1 MADKSADIEPLS
13 ENVMQP
19 ILQSFITTSIEATT
33 VPSIQNEGTT
43 EHQQEPQATTT
54 QTNKQSAL
62 QLPSASGVTLLQLR
76 SRDRDANDVSM
87 IDDFSE
93 ALSSTLKACEALQES
108 CKKEGREKF
117 EDCMASG
124 GDSSHEEFTEYKVK
138 YEKLVELKNH
148 MKEVFECRLLELEK
162 ENIDLRVKERLSEK
176 AHEIEVCEIR
186 SERNKEVKELKDTI
200 CDKTEQCELLEQ
212 HLQKVQSTKV
222 KQLEK
227 LQESYETKHREVEI
241 LRTRLAEKEKS
252 LDQLG
257 STIKEMETEI
267 SQLRETNKRQ
277 SLIAQKQQHTKKQL
291 QRCQQIED
299 MVSHLPQVTDRK
311 EMLRLTAEIEKQATE
326 MKASSMNKRSTSWRE

>member
-33 VPSIQNEGTT
+33 QNEGTT
-43 EHQQEPQATTT
+43 EHQQQPQATTT

-87 IDDFSE
+87 IDDFSA

-117 EDCMASG
+117 EDCMVSG

-148 MKEVFECRLLELEK
+148 MKEVFEHRLLELEK

-186 SERNKEVKELKDTI
+186 SERSKEVKELRDTI
-200 CDKTEQCELLEQ
+200 CDKTEQCEVLEQ

-227 LQESYETKHREVEI
+227 LQESYETKHGEVEI

-291 QRCQQIED
+291 QRCEQIED
-299 MVSHLPQVTDRK
+299 MVSRLPQVTDRK
-311 EMLRLTAEIEKQATE
+311 EMLQLTAEIEKQATE
-326 MKASSMNKRSTSWRE
+326 MKASSTNKRSTSWRE